1 MRNELKEIGGQENL
15 AALARTKY
23 QELNLEDFKHWE
35 GKIVNVNWGDKD
47 SSLNSFGAEE
57 WKEKRVL
64 RVKRLGGGEIVAELE
79 GYNQPVRVERLR
91 EIQSKG

>member
-1 MRNELKEIGGQENL
+1 MEIRNKLNKIGGQENL

-35 GKIVNVNWGDKD
+35 GKRVNVNWNDKD
-47 SSLNSFGAEE
+47 PSLTSFGAEE
-57 WKEKRVL
+57 WEEKKVL

-91 EIQSKG
+91 GI